1 MITNKKNVQICNGV
15 NFTCIPNEK
24 FKTSSISFTMF
35 LPLKEDMVSKNAIF
49 PNLLEH
55 SCERYPSL
63 TALNKKLA
71 DLYGASVIAGVDKI
85 GDFQVLTISIS
96 CINDKF
102 ALDDEKII
110 FESANLLCDLIFH
123 PVLENGKFRES
134 DILQEKRQLIE
145 TIDSE
150 YNDKRV
156 YSKLRCEQ
164 LMCKNEKYG
173 INKYGTKEQV
183 EALSSEDVYYAWKN
197 ALETAQIEIMMI
209 GNNDYGLIVKRFQDE
224 FKNIN
229 RENARKIQTE
239 VIRSCEKHN
248 EYKDMMEL
256 KQSKLV
262 MGFRTGIAL
271 PDDEVPA
278 MRLMTA
284 LLGGTPSSKLFLN
297 VREKMSLCYYCS
309 SNYNKNK
316 GIMLIESGVEHKNI
330 EAAKGA
336 ILNQIEQIK
345 DGDFSD
351 EQLESTKR
359 YLSQMFEKVND
370 SISSLDDWYVLQSI
384 NEKINTP
391 EQAIEEINKVNRED
405 VINAAKK
412 LTLDTIYILTSK
424 EEN

>member
-71 DLYGASVIAGVDKI
+71 DLYGASVIAGADKI